1 MANKA
6 AAVYVK
12 SLELDIVIVDFFAP
26 VNNNDVIEK
35 LSREHEIDGVKKT
48 VVALAWT

>member
-6 AAVYVK
+6 AAWYVK
-12 SLELDIVIVDFFAP
+12 SFELDNVIVDLFAP

-35 LSREHEIDGVKKT
+35 LSCEHDTGFF
-48 VVALAWT
+48 